1 MGTHLKLRHLNLTEL
16 TKHVKPFWGR
26 LYMQELNNMIIL
38 ILKKLSKKTKI

>member
-26 LYMQELNNMIIL
+26 LYMQELNNMSILNKKIIL
-38 ILKKLSKKTKI
+38 KTKI